1 MHFVANQK
9 AKKIIRRLGEL
20 EKNIY
25 VIGSPEVDTMIK
37 KDLPSLIEAKNRYDI
52 KFQSYAIFLY
62 HPVTTQ
68 KGQRLFVNV
77 KFYI

>member
-1 MHFVANQK
+1 MNK
-9 AKKIIRRLGEL
+9 L

-37 KDLPSLIEAKNRYDI
+37 KDLPPLIEAKNRYNI
-52 KFQSYAIFLY
+52 RFNNYGIFLY

-68 KGQRLFVNV
+68 KRTDIIHQCKILFIFL
-77 KFYI
+77 KK

>member
-1 MHFVANQK
+1 M
-9 AKKIIRRLGEL
+9 

-68 KGQRLFVNV
+68 KRAEIIRQCEILFNTLR
-77 KFYI
+77 KSKKIL